1 MTFFNAKRVFL
12 IVGAIV
18 GILTVVITGFLYAG
32 GMISFDS
39 GNSLYQGFVDE
50 RYLTSSAI
58 SVKGEPLDADTLE
71 VLSDTENV
79 KVLPDAT
86 GDPAEGDAEDP
97 AEGDEADTTTP
108 ESIKVR
114 VLLFLESGE
123 LVASGLAFDTNNKFS
138 LVKIFD
144 MMGIKSAS
152 DLPHMN
158 RERDILTYNDVDAV
172 LAGGGYFR
180 LENDGRY
187 ITRRIV
193 PKISVLIE

>member
-32 GMISFDS
+32 GMITFDS
-39 GNSLYQGFVDE
+39 GDNLYQGFLDE
-50 RYLTSSAI
+50 RYLTASAI
-58 SVKGEPLDADTLE
+58 SVKGEPVDDDMLE

-79 KVLPDAT
+79 KVLPDA
-86 GDPAEGDAEDP
+86 EGEP
-97 AEGDEADTTTP
+97 AEGDEADATTP

-138 LVKIFD
+138 LVKAFD
-144 MMGIKSAS
+144 MMNIKSAS

-158 RERDILTYNDVDAV
+158 RERDILTYNDVDTV

-180 LENDGRY
+180 LENGGRY

-193 PKISVLIE
+193 PAIPVLIE